1 MIAYSTVKRMFLL
14 QLLKNKPKPPCFIAV
29 RHYTLTSFLADILT
43 IRPLLCFLVQNQ
55 TECTVCLH
63 LFSYRRDK
71 KKVAVADLNTRRVS
85 NISNFPFIS
94 TTGINQTCHL
104 ASPISSADLWNEEGD
119 HDSSVH
125 IGGPVKAQRKLA
137 D

>member
-14 QLLKNKPKPPCFIAV
+14 QLLKKTNPSHHVLLHV
-29 RHYTLTSFLADILT
+29 RHYTLTIFLSDILT
-43 IRPLLCFLVQNQ
+43 IRPLLYFLVQNQ

-85 NISNFPFIS
+85 NISNVPFIS

-125 IGGPVKAQRKLA
+125 IGGPVKAQ
-137 D
+137 

>member
-14 QLLKNKPKPPCFIAV
+14 QLLKQTNPNHHVLLHV
-29 RHYTLTSFLADILT
+29 RHYTLTIFLADILT

-71 KKVAVADLNTRRVS
+71 KKVAVADLNTRRLS

-125 IGGPVKAQRKLA
+125 IGGPVKAQ
-137 D
+137 